1 MAINTINV
9 GNIANDGTGD
19 DLREAFVKVNN
30 NFAEVDSKI
39 TALPIEAENLGV
51 SGEGIFAGKTQNTLQ
66 FKKVVGGA
74 NTSVSSTNNSLI
86 IDSTGGLDNFLV
98 LTDNGHITIDGSA
111 PFGIQGGD
119 IIETRSPGNTLFID
133 LKDEGIVAHDT
144 NPTLSTN
151 LQAAG
156 NNIQNAGSVSAN
168 SFNGPLTGLVY
179 GVDIRDINQY
189 FDNNWDFGAIFPEYS
204 NAVEYLIGTSDIDMG
219 SFIGEDVAEFNIDL
233 GFIA

>member
-1 MAINTINV
+1 MTIEKINV

-19 DLREAFVKVNN
+19 DLREAFIKVNN
-30 NFAEVDSKI
+30 NFIEVDNRI
-39 TALPIEAENLGV
+39 TALPIQGENLGV
-51 SGEGIFAGKTQNTLQ
+51 SGEGIFAGKNVNTLQ
-66 FKKVVGGA
+66 FKEILAGENTTITA
-74 NTSVSSTNNSLI
+74 NSTSVI
-86 IDSTGGLDNFLV
+86 IDSTGGLNSFLV
-98 LTDNGHITIDGSA
+98 LADNGHITIDGST
-111 PFGIQGGD
+111 PLTIQGGD

-133 LKDEGIVAHDT
+133 LKDEGVVAHDT
-144 NPTLSTN
+144 NPTLSNN

-189 FDNNWDFGAIFPEYS
+189 FDNNWDFGEIIPEYT
-204 NAVEYLIGTSDIDMG
+204 NAVEYLIGTTDIDMG
-219 SFIGEDVAEFNIDL
+219 SFVGEDVAIFNIDL